1 VIGNATYQNASS
13 LTNTVNDAAAMARM
27 FQKAGFDVVES
38 RTDLGVVEF
47 KRALREFMFTAQDA
61 DIAVV
66 YFAGHGI
73 EIRGSN
79 YLIPVDAKLR
89 SDYDADDEAVSLERL
104 ILAVEPVKQ
113 LRLIILDAC
122 RDNPFLRRMQR
133 AFAARAVTGGLA
145 TVEPSAGN
153 TLIAYAAKAGSV
165 SYDGAGPNSPF
176 TTSLMKYLFEPGL
189 DIRIA
194 FGRVRDE
201 VMKMTANRQEPF
213 VYGSLGGTTIALV
226 KAPDQPAPA
235 LARPGSGDS
244 RYDIQ
249 RDYEFAERIGTQ
261 QAWESFLQAH
271 STGYYAGLARAQ
283 LAKLKETAEKA
294 VPSVIASREPQNRD
308 DSESVSRAPPP
319 KDQSKSDPKVQP
331 PKEQAKSE
339 PKVPPP
345 KEQVKSEPKAQRMD
359 RQAKL
364 EPKPEED
371 DLKAAPAVSAIVVDP
386 CKQEEEKLARLRAN
400 PVRDEIIRL
409 ERELT
414 CKRLKLQVVRLR
426 ESVVGELPAA
436 TGATAVAPAIPI
448 EDTANSPPQ
457 SGVGAAV
464 PQPKQDGGNAAARR
478 PDDCQKD
485 QETLVRLR
493 AVPTRADVARFER
506 ELSCERL
513 RPQVLRLRES
523 LGVD

>member
-1 VIGNATYQNASS
+1 
-13 LTNTVNDAAAMARM
+13 
-27 FQKAGFDVVES
+27 
-38 RTDLGVVEF
+38 
-47 KRALREFMFTAQDA
+47 
-61 DIAVV
+61 
-66 YFAGHGI
+66 
-73 EIRGSN
+73 
-79 YLIPVDAKLR
+79 
-89 SDYDADDEAVSLERL
+89 
-104 ILAVEPVKQ
+104 
-113 LRLIILDAC
+113 
-122 RDNPFLRRMQR
+122 
-133 AFAARAVTGGLA
+133 
-145 TVEPSAGN
+145 
-153 TLIAYAAKAGSV
+153 
-165 SYDGAGPNSPF
+165 
-176 TTSLMKYLFEPGL
+176 
-189 DIRIA
+189 
-194 FGRVRDE
+194 
-201 VMKMTANRQEPF
+201 
-213 VYGSLGGTTIALV
+213 
-226 KAPDQPAPA
+226 
-235 LARPGSGDS
+235 
-244 RYDIQ
+244 
-249 RDYEFAERIGTQ
+249 
-261 QAWESFLQAH
+261 
-271 STGYYAGLARAQ
+271 
-283 LAKLKETAEKA
+283 
-294 VPSVIASREPQNRD
+294 
-308 DSESVSRAPPP
+308 
-319 KDQSKSDPKVQP
+319 
-331 PKEQAKSE
+331 
-339 PKVPPP
+339 
-345 KEQVKSEPKAQRMD
+345 MD